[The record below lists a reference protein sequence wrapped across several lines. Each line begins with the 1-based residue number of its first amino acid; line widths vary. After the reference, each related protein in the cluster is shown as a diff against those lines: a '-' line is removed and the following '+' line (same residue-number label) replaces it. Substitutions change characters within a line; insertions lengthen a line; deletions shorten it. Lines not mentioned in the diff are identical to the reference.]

1 MRCKACDAI
10 MKPEEIIWKFELGTH
25 EELCRTCR
33 YTTQENLTNSINLT
47 YTQDCIEDEE
57 VLEEDSNDEMG

>member
-10 MKPEEIIWKFELGTH
+10 MKPEEIIWKFELGIH

-33 YTTQENLTNSINLT
+33 YATQSDIINLT
-47 YTQDCIEDEE
+47 YTQDSYEDEI
-57 VLEEDSNDEMG
+57 EETSEDESS